1 MKDKI
6 SLIVTSLVAIG
17 IIVVGWVAGFG
28 ITELQK
34 DTLVIL
40 GIICAV
46 SVAYCFIAG
55 ELSRNNS
62 QMDKLWSVLPIVYAF
77 VIMIKGGFKIRLI
90 LIAIVVTLW
99 GARLTYN
106 FAKKGAY
113 SLKFWQGEEDYR
125 WKYLRGQ
132 KPFTNKLIWAVF
144 DLFFISFYQ
153 NAVVLLITLPGVAVM
168 ESTAS
173 IGVVD
178 ILSFV
183 FALGFLSYEVIA
195 DRQQNAFQVK
205 KYEYLNSG
213 MKLNELPAPY
223 NRGFCVKG
231 LWKRSRHPNYLG
243 EQGIWVSLYTFV
255 IGAGVATW
263 GVFNWSVTGCML
275 LILIFAGSS
284 RMAESIS
291 TSKYDLYPGY
301 IQGVFKYLPLKAY
314 KEVGGKDDETVNVNG

>member
-6 SLIVTSLVAIG
+6 SLVLTSLVALG
-17 IIVVGWVAGFG
+17 IIVTSWIAGFAPSD
-28 ITELQK
+28 LQRE
-34 DTLVIL
+34 TLIIL

-62 QMDKLWSVLPIVYAF
+62 QMDKLWSVLPIIYVF
-77 VIMIKGGFKIRLI
+77 VVMFKGGFKVRLI

-125 WKYLRGQ
+125 WKYLRSQ
-132 KPFTNKLIWAVF
+132 KPFTNKFVWAIF
-144 DLFFISFYQ
+144 DLLFISFYQ
-153 NAVVLLITLPGVAVM
+153 NAVVLFITLPAVAVM
-168 ESTAS
+168 DSTAS
-173 IGVVD
+173 IGIVD

-205 KYEYLNSG
+205 KYQYLNSG

-223 NRGFCVKG
+223 NRGFCVNG

-255 IGAGVATW
+255 IGAGVATC

-291 TSKYDLYPGY
+291 SHKYDLYSGY
-301 IQGVFKYLPLKAY
+301 IDGVFKYLPLKAY
-314 KEVGGKDDETVNVNG
+314 TEVGGKDDETVNVNG